1 MTEAMRQPDPNTAA
15 AQAARWLVI
24 DDPATTRLAR
34 GVAGVNIA
42 STPNYL
48 TALAEL
54 VNSPVEVVIGPV
66 SKLTGM
72 AHTTA
77 AALRELAPQAQL
89 IVTAPRDQQDQ
100 ARAAVEAGFDSLMI
114 LPSDE
119 QAMAQPAPPLNE
131 IENRHSQI
139 ENPHDDQL
147 GDVDLVDAVLD
158 GQNKTPQLALRIV
171 VSQSGIAGL
180 ALASPEQV
188 VPEGHAS
195 VDVVC
200 RGRSYGHLHAPAPAT
215 AAQLQPWADWLAHWL
230 ALHRRQ
236 LLLYELAMRDELTGA
251 WNRRYFNRFL
261 KRILGWAAND
271 RSQVTVMVF
280 DIDDFKHYN
289 DHYGHW
295 AGDEI
300 LRESARLMKSVCRE
314 HDVVA
319 RIGGDE
325 FAVIFWDAEGPR
337 RPASYKAGHPQDVV
351 RAAERF
357 QAAICSHAFPKL
369 LDQAPGTLTISG
381 GLASYPWDGRTP
393 EELLH
398 RADEMALESKRHG
411 KNAITYGPGAARLCR
426 QQSS

>member
-1 MTEAMRQPDPNTAA
+1 MSEAIRHHDTAA
-15 AQAARWLVI
+15 DAARWLVI
-24 DDPATTRLAR
+24 DDPATTRLAA
-34 GVAGVNIA
+34 GVAGVRIA

-54 VNSPVEVVIGPV
+54 VNTPVEVVIGPV

-72 AHTTA
+72 AQTTA

-89 IVTAPRDQQDQ
+89 IVTAPQDQQDE
-100 ARAAVEAGFDSLMI
+100 ARAAVEAGFDGLMI
-114 LPSDE
+114 LPNAE
-119 QAMAQPAPPLNE
+119 QAPQSNSTASTAATSAKLETRNSKLE
-131 IENRHSQI
+131 T
-139 ENPHDDQL
+139 PHDDQL
-147 GDVDLVDAVLD
+147 GDVDLVEAVLE
-158 GQNKTPQLALRIV
+158 GRNQLPSLALRIV
-171 VSQSGIAGL
+171 ISQSAIAGL
-180 ALASPEQV
+180 DLATPGKAA
-188 VPEGHAS
+188 PEGHAS
-195 VDVVC
+195 VEVAC
-200 RGRSYGHLHAPAPAT
+200 HGHSFGRLHAPAHAT
-215 AAQLQPWADWLAHWL
+215 ATQLQPWADWLARWL

-236 LLLYELAMRDELTGA
+236 LQLHELAMRDELTGA

-261 KRILGWAAND
+261 RRILDRAGHD

-280 DIDDFKHYN
+280 DIDNFKHYN
-289 DHYGHW
+289 DNYGHW

-300 LRESARLMKSVCRE
+300 LRESARLMKTVCRE

-325 FAVIFWDAEGPR
+325 FAVIFWDAEAPR
-337 RPASYKAGHPQDVV
+337 RPNSHHPQDVV

-369 LDQAPGTLTISG
+369 LDQAPDTLTISG

-393 EELLH
+393 DELLH
-398 RADEMALESKRHG
+398 RADEMTLESKRNG

-426 QQSS
+426 QPGS